1 MAKDSIQSKS
11 NAFGD
16 KFNVKVEEL
25 NLDVVVETSLD
36 EQKQIDM
43 LKK

>member
-16 KFNVKVEEL
+16 HFTVKVEEL

-36 EQKQIDM
+36 EQKQIDI